1 MVLEDTK
8 AGSQDTE
15 ALEMEALE
23 RESLEK
29 DSLNKQGM
37 QEVLLSLLYGMGDS
51 RIHAAHQ
58 IRRLTKSSAKCRAYF
73 AAAGVIIPLVSMLK
87 SSSMDVKEAA
97 LLALLNLAVRNER
110 NKVRIVKA
118 GALNPL
124 VELMQCKDAS
134 LRESA
139 AAAILT
145 LSASTFNKSAISASG
160 STPLLVEMLS
170 SGSLQGKVDAVMA
183 LYNLSTPPEN
193 LVPILAA
200 GACAPLLLL
209 LKDCKKSSKVAE
221 KITALLEVLMGFEE
235 GRSSIIREEGG
246 LLAVVEVLEEG
257 SIQGREHAVG
267 ALLTMCQ
274 SNRCKYRDCIL
285 QEGVIPGLLE
295 LTVQGTSL
303 AQEKAR
309 KLLELLRDSPPRQR
323 AGSPASASAM
333 LQSIAYDIATHVD
346 NAEEGTGSA
355 KKMLTEMVQLSME
368 QSMRH
373 LQQRALVC
381 GSTDLPAAN
390 CQTKVLL
397 K

>member
-8 AGSQDTE
+8 FSSQDTD
-15 ALEMEALE
+15 ALEMEA
-23 RESLEK
+23 LEK
-29 DSLNKQGM
+29 DSLNKQRM

-51 RIHAAHQ
+51 RIRAAHQ
-58 IRRLTKSSAKCRAYF
+58 IRKLTKSSAKCRAYF

-87 SSSMDVKEAA
+87 SSAMDVKEAA

-124 VELMQCKDAS
+124 VELMQSEDAN

-145 LSASTFNKSAISASG
+145 LSASTLNKSVIGASG
-160 STPLLVEMLS
+160 STPLLVEMLTG
-170 SGSLQGKVDAVMA
+170 GSLQGKVDAVMA
-183 LYNLSTPPEN
+183 LYNLSTLREN

-200 GACAPLLLL
+200 GACAPLILL
-209 LKDCKKSSKVAE
+209 LKECKKSSKVAE
-221 KITALLEVLMGFEE
+221 KIIALLEALMDFEE
-235 GRSSIIREEGG
+235 GRSSILKEEGG
-246 LLAVVEVLEEG
+246 LLAIVEVLEEG
-257 SIQGREHAVG
+257 SVKGREHAVG

-274 SNRCKYRDCIL
+274 SNRCKYRDYIL

-295 LTVQGTSL
+295 LTVQGTSQ

-309 KLLELLRDSPPRQR
+309 KLLELLRDSPSRQR

-333 LQSIAYDIATHVD
+333 LQSIAYDIAAHVD
-346 NAEEGTGSA
+346 NAEAGTGSA

-373 LQQRALVC
+373 LQQRARAC
-381 GSTDLPAAN
+381 GSADLPVAARAA
-390 CQTKVLL
+390 KVLS

>member
-1 MVLEDTK
+1 MVLKDAK
-8 AGSQDTE
+8 QDAE
-15 ALEMEALE
+15 VLEMEA
-23 RESLEK
+23 LEK

-37 QEVLLSLLYGMGDS
+37 QEVLVSLVYGMGDS

-58 IRRLTKSSAKCRAYF
+58 IRKLTKSSAKCRAYF

-87 SSSMDVKEAA
+87 SSAMDVKEAA

-124 VELMQCKDAS
+124 VELMQSEDAN

-145 LSASTFNKSAISASG
+145 LSASTLNKSVIGASG
-160 STPLLVEMLS
+160 STPLLVQMLT

-183 LYNLSTPPEN
+183 LYNLSTLVEN

-200 GACAPLLLL
+200 GACTPLILL

-221 KITALLEVLMGFEE
+221 KIIALLASLMDFEE
-235 GRSSIIREEGG
+235 GRSSIIKEQGG
-246 LLAVVEVLEEG
+246 LLAIVEVLEEG
-257 SIQGREHAVG
+257 SVKGREYAVG
-267 ALLTMCQ
+267 ALLSMCQ
-274 SNRCKYRDCIL
+274 SNRCKYRDVIL

-295 LTVQGTSL
+295 LTVQGTSQ
-303 AQEKAR
+303 AQEDAR
-309 KLLELLRDSPPRQR
+309 KLLELLRDSPSRQR

-333 LQSIAYDIATHVD
+333 LQSIAYDIAAHVD
-346 NAEEGTGSA
+346 NAEAGTGSA

-373 LQQRALVC
+373 LQQRAHVC
-381 GSTDLPAAN
+381 VSSDLPVTARAA
-390 CQTKVLL
+390 KVMS